1 MPYARVFAEPHMPR
15 KHYESCLLSHIQS
28 SPTVDPAA
36 NLMDSQSF
44 DYWMAQGNYI
54 APSHQT
60 TVFDM
65 PPDLAKVPSLS
76 GSPISST
83 YDQFPAQMQQAYF
96 PHIVDETM
104 QFGSYPMPMTPSD
117 FGSDHDSPYCSPR
130 PLQHVEPSFATGHT
144 PVQSER
150 THTTSGRRRAQNRAA
165 QRAFRE
171 RKEKHARDLEAQLFI
186 LNEKYNKLEV
196 SHAEL
201 NSAYEKL
208 RKTIELLTQD
218 DDAEG
223 EETDGTSTRRHSSNS
238 DTLRKLLDI
247 LHGEFKSINPVKIES
262 SS

>member
-1 MPYARVFAEPHMPR
+1 
-15 KHYESCLLSHIQS
+15 
-28 SPTVDPAA
+28 
-36 NLMDSQSF
+36 MDSQSF

-54 APSHQT
+54 APPHQT

-65 PPDLAKVPSLS
+65 PPDLSKVPSLS
-76 GSPISST
+76 GSPVSST
-83 YDQFPAQMQQAYF
+83 YDQFPAPIHQAYY
-96 PHIVDETM
+96 PHIVDEQM

-130 PLQHVEPSFATGHT
+130 PPPHVEPVFA
-144 PVQSER
+144 PVRSSAPAER

-171 RKEKHARDLEAQLFI
+171 RKEKHARDLEAQLTV
-186 LNEKYNKLEV
+186 LTDKYNKLEV
-196 SHAEL
+196 SHSEL
-201 NSAYEKL
+201 NAAYEKL

-223 EETDGTSTRRHSSNS
+223 EDDEGRAVRRRSSNS

-247 LHGEFKSINPVKIES
+247 LHGEFKGVTPVKTEAY
-262 SS
+262 

>member
-1 MPYARVFAEPHMPR
+1 
-15 KHYESCLLSHIQS
+15 
-28 SPTVDPAA
+28 
-36 NLMDSQSF
+36 MDSQSF

-54 APSHQT
+54 APPHQT

-76 GSPISST
+76 GSPVSPS
-83 YDQFPAQMQQAYF
+83 YDYFPAPIHQSFF
-96 PHIVDETM
+96 PHVVDEQM

-130 PLQHVEPSFATGHT
+130 PPQHAEPNFVPAHNSVST
-144 PVQSER
+144 EK

-171 RKEKHARDLEAQLFI
+171 RKERHARDLEAQLSV
-186 LNEKYNKLEV
+186 LSEKYTKLEL
-196 SHAEL
+196 SHLEL
-201 NSAYEKL
+201 NAAYEKL

-223 EETDGTSTRRHSSNS
+223 EDEDGKNKRQRNTNS
-238 DTLRKLLDI
+238 DTLRKLLEI
-247 LHGEFKSINPVKIES
+247 LHGEFKSVTPVKAEKA
-262 SS
+262 